1 MSDTEKMVR
10 STAHNVLRMEQN
22 PLEVMFKPK
31 SVAVVGA
38 TERPGS
44 VARTILWNLISTSF
58 GGTIFPV
65 NPKYN
70 SIPVSYT
77 HLDVYKRQ
85 QHSWGGNSDVIPV
98 GGLSWDDHIN
108 LPEAGN
114 YTLRLVI
121 CFDGPACQAQNGT
134 WHSLSPEIP
143 VTIQ

>member
-1 MSDTEKMVR
+1 MSDTEKMIR

-38 TERPGS
+38 TERAGS

-70 SIPVSYT
+70 SILGIKSYPSIAAIPDPVDLAVIVTPAKTVPGIIEECVNAGVSAAIIISAGFKET
-77 HLDVYKRQ
+77 GPEGAALEQ
-85 QHSWGGNSDVIPV
+85 QI
-98 GGLSWDDHIN
+98 LKI
-108 LPEAGN
+108 A
-114 YTLRLVI
+114 
-121 CFDGPACQAQNGT
+121 
-134 WHSLSPEIP
+134 
-143 VTIQ
+143 